1 MRLVEYSRKRT
12 AVCIVGAALLF
23 PAAAQAGI
31 GDILSVFQAISGTVS
46 GVIGPALADM
56 QAVEARVRQL
66 EQQVVWPEALIA
78 QARSSVQQLRAQ
90 FTSATTEIRSFG
102 LNSATLASPAQ
113 LEKLLRG
120 SPSNP
125 FDQIASSYRSVFQ
138 PLPAPQSATAAQRAL
153 VDMDDA
159 AALSAL
165 KAATASDAAG
175 ERQLA
180 LADAMEQ
187 QTADAAPGSA
197 PLLAAQAQ
205 IAHLQSQAMLQ
216 RLLAV
221 QLREEA
227 ALLAHDNALRKQ
239 GAASLEELRFNLLRL
254 LNRH

>member
-1 MRLVEYSRKRT
+1 MRLFEHSRKGT
-12 AVCIVGAALLF
+12 AVCILGAALLF
-23 PAAAQAGI
+23 PAAAHAGI
-31 GDILSVFQAISGTVS
+31 GDILSIFQAITGTVS
-46 GVIGPALADM
+46 GVIAPALADM
-56 QAVEARVRQL
+56 QAIEARVRQL
-66 EQQVVWPEALIA
+66 EQQVVWPGALIA
-78 QARSSVQQLRAQ
+78 QARSSVRQLRAQ
-90 FTSATTEIRSFG
+90 FTTAVTEIRSFR
-102 LNSATLASPAQ
+102 LNSATLASPSQ

-120 SPSNP
+120 SQSSQI
-125 FDQIASSYRSVFQ
+125 DQSATSYRSVFQ
-138 PLPAPQSATAAQRAL
+138 PLPSPQSATAAQRAL

-159 AALSAL
+159 SALSAL

-175 ERQLA
+175 DRQLA

-187 QTADAAPGSA
+187 QSAGAAPGSA

-205 IAHLQSQAMLQ
+205 IAQLQSQAMLQ